1 MEKIALKKP
10 YTFEGKE
17 YTEIDLSGME
27 KLKVKDM
34 IEVQKAV
41 GAEPSAAILS
51 GASTAFVMEL
61 AARAT
66 GLPKEFFK
74 LLPARAAMEVRTAIM
89 KGMAG
94 EKQEE
99 EKKIVLEKEAVYEGK
114 KNSEI
119 TFPGAGDICAMDMTN
134 AENKIA
140 EEGFAAPVPTM
151 NYLYCCL
158 MAARASGLPV
168 EFFESLPICE
178 AGKIRNMVQRD
189 SFFE

>member
-51 GASTAFVMEL
+51 GASTVFAMEL

-114 KNSEI
+114 KYSEI
-119 TFPGAGDICAMDMTN
+119 TFPGAEDICAMDMTD

-140 EEGFAAPVPTM
+140 KEGFAAPVPNM

-178 AGKIRNMVQRD
+178 AGKIRNVVQSD

>member
-51 GASTAFVMEL
+51 GASTVFVMEL

-114 KNSEI
+114 KYSEI
-119 TFPGAGDICAMDMTN
+119 TFPGAGDICAMDM
-134 AENKIA
+134 AGQRCGGMVRLRRGA
-140 EEGFAAPVPTM
+140 GV
-151 NYLYCCL
+151 
-158 MAARASGLPV
+158 LPR
-168 EFFESLPICE
+168 
-178 AGKIRNMVQRD
+178 GVQHHRPERD
-189 SFFE
+189 GRH